1 MRAPSLILIV
11 AALALAVSVPF
22 VSQTAMLI
30 ALFGL
35 IFSITAIGYN
45 IAYGYGGMISLG
57 HAAFF
62 GAGAYTVGLMYRHLG
77 MGELALLFPL
87 SMAAAVLVALPIAPI
102 AARLSGLQLAT
113 ALLAYSMLYY
123 SLVLKLGPITGGS
136 DGISIGGLT
145 ALGFEFPDRQSLNLF
160 IYFSSLATTVLSLVL
175 VRRFLGTV
183 GGRLVLAARDNP
195 LRLEF
200 LGYVPARAKTVA
212 FLISAAM
219 CGLSGAMYA
228 SALQFVNA
236 DLLYW
241 TMSGEILFMVIFG
254 GVGTLLGPIIGA
266 FVLSGLRFY
275 IATTPDIGVYWQLAL
290 GVIIAVTIY
299 GAPRGIIH
307 PIYRVASLIRA
318 SMGGGNV

>member
-1 MRAPSLILIV
+1 MRPAIV
-11 AALALAVSVPF
+11 LAVAMLALAVSVPF

-30 ALFGL
+30 ALFGF

-62 GAGAYTVGLMYRHLG
+62 GAGAYTVGLMNRHLG
-77 MGELALLFPL
+77 MGELAVLLPL

-136 DGISIGGLT
+136 DGISIGGL
-145 ALGFEFPDRQSLNLF
+145 AVLGYEFPDRQALGLF
-160 IYFSSLATTVLSLVL
+160 IYFASLALTVLALFLVK
-175 VRRFLGTV
+175 RFLGTV

-200 LGYVPARAKTVA
+200 LGYVPARAKMAA

-219 CGLSGAMYA
+219 CGLSGALYA

-254 GVGTLLGPIIGA
+254 GVGTLLGPILGA

-275 IATTPDIGVYWQLAL
+275 IATTPDVGIYWQLAL
-290 GVIIAVTIY
+290 GVIIAATIY
-299 GAPRGIIH
+299 SAPRGLIH
-307 PIYRVASLIRA
+307 SIYRAATLIRG
-318 SMGGGNV
+318 SKGGGHG